1 MEGFRYRNDLNSTLK
16 PDFFK
21 GFPTA
26 AVVERN
32 LVWDT
37 GMMEMYG
44 QNYFDHLKLNESY
57 HATSHEDVV
66 MPEVGTFH
74 SRDVVLEWVGR
85 SQRNGQDCALIRYQS
100 FFNPLEIASG
110 GMTLKGRSDYWG
122 EIWVSLATKQ
132 IEYSTLYEVVVGE
145 MKLPGENATKVVNVF
160 RTGAFEPVSV
170 K

>member
-21 GFPTA
+21 GFPPA

-37 GMMEMYG
+37 GMIEMYG
-44 QNYFDHLKLNESY
+44 QNYFDHLKLNEAY

-66 MPEVGTFH
+66 MPDVGTFH

-100 FFNPLEIASG
+100 FFNLPEFASG
-110 GMTLKGRSDYWG
+110 GITLKR
-122 EIWVSLATKQ
+122 LQ
-132 IEYSTLYEVVVGE
+132 RLLEVVVGE

-160 RTGAFEPVSV
+160 RIGAFEPVSV